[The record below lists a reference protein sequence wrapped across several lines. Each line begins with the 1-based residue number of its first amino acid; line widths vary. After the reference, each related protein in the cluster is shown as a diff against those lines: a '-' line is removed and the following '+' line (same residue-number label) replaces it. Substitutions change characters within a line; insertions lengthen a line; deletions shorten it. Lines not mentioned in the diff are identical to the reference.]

1 VITKPGVY
9 DLPNDEYQADP
20 VPGGS
25 LSVSGARKLLPPSC
39 PARYRYERDRGRP
52 PKAAFD
58 FGHAAHKLVLG
69 SGPEL
74 VVVDRERWDTNAVKA
89 ELAEIRAAGKVPL
102 KKADHEAVT
111 AMAAA
116 LREHPFAALLF
127 DADRGPVEQSLFW
140 PDDGTWR
147 RARLDCPTVPLTT
160 AAGFEV
166 FADYKSTDNAA
177 PTRLERSLYDYGYYQ
192 QAPWYLDGAIALD
205 LCTPDAAFLFV
216 FQEKTPPYLVT
227 VVQPDAMAM
236 RMGRDANSRALDIYR
251 RCVAEDRWPGYSDDI
266 ELVGVPRYVENRFL
280 EEYA

>member
-1 VITKPGVY
+1 MITDPGVY
-9 DLPNDEYQADP
+9 DLPNDRYQADP

-25 LSVSGARKLLPPSC
+25 LSSSGARRLLPPSC
-39 PARYRYERDRGRP
+39 PARYRYERDHGRP

-69 SGPEL
+69 SGPGL
-74 VVVDRERWDTNAVKA
+74 VVVDRDRWDTNAVKA
-89 ELAEIRAAGKVPL
+89 ELAEIRAEGKVPL
-102 KKADHEAVT
+102 KKADHETVT

-127 DADRGPVEQSLFW
+127 AADRGPVEQSLFW
-140 PDDGTWR
+140 PDGDTWR
-147 RARLDCPTVPLTT
+147 RARFDCPTVPLVT

-177 PTRLERSLYDYGYYQ
+177 PTRLERSLYDYGYYM

-205 LCTPDAAFLFV
+205 LCGPDAALLFV
-216 FQEKTPPYLVT
+216 FQEKQAPYLVT

-236 RMGRDANSRALDIYR
+236 RMGRDANARALDIYR
-251 RCVAEDRWPGYSDDI
+251 KCVAEDRWPGYSDDI